1 MRRDVQIATTISS
14 YSFVTASTKRAA
26 SKDVSIADDQA
37 STKPAQ
43 ETSLG
48 NDIEEEFLKY
58 ARMSPMD
65 RMRANILKS
74 MGLTEQDLQNMS
86 PQQRQAVEQK
96 IKDLIEQSFHNNAD
110 KKGQLVD
117 VSA

>member
-1 MRRDVQIATTISS
+1 MQISTTISS
-14 YSFVTASTKRAA
+14 YSLVTASTKNAA
-26 SKDVSIADDQA
+26 SKNVSSTEDRA
-37 STKPAQ
+37 STQPAR

-58 ARMSPMD
+58 ARMNPMD
-65 RMRANILKS
+65 RMRANILKG
-74 MGLTEQDLQNMS
+74 MGLTENDLQNMT

-96 IKDLIEQSFHNNAD
+96 IKDLIEQAFHKNAD

>member
-1 MRRDVQIATTISS
+1 MGRDVQISTTISS
-14 YSFVTASTKRAA
+14 YSFVTASTKNTAA
-26 SKDVSIADDQA
+26 KDVSSADDQA
-37 STKPAQ
+37 STQPAR

-48 NDIEEEFLKY
+48 NGIEEEFLKY
-58 ARMSPMD
+58 AHMNPID
-65 RMRANILKS
+65 RMRANIQKS
-74 MGLTEQDLQNMS
+74 MNLTEQDLQNMT

-96 IKDLIEQSFHNNAD
+96 IKDLIEQQFHENAD